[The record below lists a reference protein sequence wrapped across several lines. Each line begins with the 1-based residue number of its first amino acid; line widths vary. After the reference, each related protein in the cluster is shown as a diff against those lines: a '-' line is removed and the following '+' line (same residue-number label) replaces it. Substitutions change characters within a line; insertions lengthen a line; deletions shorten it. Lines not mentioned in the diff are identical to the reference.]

1 MFRSG
6 DRFAYRLGVGGIILL
21 SLHIRL
27 HIGRWHEAHGVADRP
42 ELARPM
48 MRRRTRFNADE
59 ARWQLLKERQDVA
72 ALELTANNDIPCCID
87 AMDLKDRF
95 GDVETDRCRDP
106 LHAWLPSS
114 WPPRRRPAHPTY
126 VEMEEPSTASEAELD
141 SREPSVL
148 QPRRDRSCSSG
159 RSMARR
165 LGLGLALGQQPSE
178 PAAS

>member
-27 HIGRWHEAHGVADRP
+27 HISRWHEAHGVADRP

-126 VEMEEPSTASEAELD
+126 VEVEEPSTASESD
-141 SREPSVL
+141 IRQSH
-148 QPRRDRSCSSG
+148 QPLPFILCQRHKAD
-159 RSMARR
+159 
-165 LGLGLALGQQPSE
+165 Q
-178 PAAS
+178 